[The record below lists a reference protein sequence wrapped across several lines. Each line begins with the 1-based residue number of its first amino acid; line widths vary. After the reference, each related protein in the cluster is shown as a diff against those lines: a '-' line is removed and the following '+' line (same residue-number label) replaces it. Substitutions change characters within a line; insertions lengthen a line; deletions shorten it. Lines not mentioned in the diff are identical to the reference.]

1 MTKSE
6 IDRIQ
11 ELLLINAAL
20 REEIK
25 DLKEMVIELLDETV
39 ETRERLD
46 NIVYGD

>member
-20 REEIK
+20 RGEVKE
-25 DLKEMVIELLDETV
+25 LKEMLVELLDETV